1 MGDEAGKRVGI
12 RIMEGPKCQ
21 VRSSGFLLQTAG
33 SLLPEDW
40 SSGSGSEAGSGGRME
55 GGGRSIHGEGLAS
68 CWGLR
73 AEARVRLY
81 EAVLLTRYLWLLNAS
96 TPEKS

>member
-1 MGDEAGKRVGI
+1 
-12 RIMEGPKCQ
+12 
-21 VRSSGFLLQTAG
+21 
-33 SLLPEDW
+33 
-40 SSGSGSEAGSGGRME
+40 ME
-55 GGGRSIHGEGLAS
+55 GGGRSIHGEGSAS

-81 EAVLLTRYLWLLNAS
+81 EAVLLTRYLWLLSAS